1 MGDLRL
7 YDESFLMELA
17 NKGQD
22 GKEELERKLAM
33 VKCNEDLTNE
43 EKDENIDRI
52 NYALNGGQ
60 KFTRKDVEEDIKAG
74 AADTDDMGGMN

>member
-33 VKCNEDLTNE
+33 VKCKIVLIMLLMVVKSLLEKMSKKISKLVQLILMIWE
-43 EKDENIDRI
+43 E
-52 NYALNGGQ
+52 
-60 KFTRKDVEEDIKAG
+60 
-74 AADTDDMGGMN
+74 